1 MHYQKVP
8 DIECGVTRLI
18 HECGGNFTMAKVV
31 EFPQRGQYRKDKI
44 KIDAETEKDIREI
57 TEQLRKVFTP
67 DFIAAMNR
75 KFSGEAYA
83 EKQKE
88 RRKYLREL
96 QEFEDL
102 IGGKHQIVDIRGVD

>member
-1 MHYQKVP
+1 
-8 DIECGVTRLI
+8 
-18 HECGGNFTMAKVV
+18 MAKVV
-31 EFPQRGQYRKDKI
+31 EFPQRGQYRKEKI
-44 KIDAETEKDIREI
+44 KIDIETEKDIKEI
-57 TEQLRKVFTP
+57 MEQLREVFTD

-88 RRKYLREL
+88 RRKYLRGL

>member
-1 MHYQKVP
+1 
-8 DIECGVTRLI
+8 
-18 HECGGNFTMAKVV
+18 MAKVV
-31 EFPQRGQYRKDKI
+31 EFPQRGQYRKEKI
-44 KIDAETEKDIREI
+44 KIDVETEKDIKEI
-57 TEQLRKVFTP
+57 MEQLREVFTD
-67 DFIAAMNR
+67 DFIVAMNR

-102 IGGKHQIVDIRGVD
+102 IGGKHQIVNVRGVD

>member
-31 EFPQRGQYRKDKI
+31 EFPQRGQCRKDKI

>member
-1 MHYQKVP
+1 
-8 DIECGVTRLI
+8 
-18 HECGGNFTMAKVV
+18 MAKVV

-44 KIDAETEKDIREI
+44 KMDLELEKEIKETME
-57 TEQLRKVFTP
+57 LARKVFTP

-102 IGGKHQIVDIRGVD
+102 IGGEHHIVDIRGVD

>member
-1 MHYQKVP
+1 
-8 DIECGVTRLI
+8 
-18 HECGGNFTMAKVV
+18 MAKVV

-57 TEQLRKVFTP
+57 TEQLRKVLTP